1 VFVVSAPSPQRFHPE
16 LAQDTISA
24 DQRQPLDFGLCDEQS
39 VEGVAMVVWQLAGQ
53 QGMTI
58 TGGE

>member
-1 VFVVSAPSPQRFHPE
+1 MFTISAPSPQRFRPE

-24 DQRQPLDFGLCDEQS
+24 DQRQPLDVGLSDEQS

-53 QGMTI
+53 QGMTV
-58 TGGE
+58 TDGE